1 LLKENKTWM
10 KMLFKKILFCLGLS
24 VLHLSWARDK
34 EFEKGITIEQDPS
47 FGYVG
52 FGMSFVSGT
61 FNLSQSTPVQS
72 PAGTPLEPTPA
83 VFKAIP
89 DQENNGKGALMFSAV
104 FGFMKNIDK
113 TLFTTGIFGGFN
125 WSSLSQKWTTDF
137 VVPADTTVN
146 RTASTTPVS
155 SALHLP
161 FSIEAGGQIGLW
173 AHPRL
178 LPFVRVGWA
187 LMRGGVNRTPYV
199 NRYRYTYFN
208 GIMVGGGI
216 NFMTTKQSCV
226 TLSFD
231 WYGYGKR
238 TIRNFNT
245 VRSPT
250 FPAKDANDNN
260 TTTSY
265 NYTTMLTSA
274 IKPSYTRLM
283 LSIKYVL
290 PNDDHYDML

>member
-1 LLKENKTWM
+1 M
-10 KMLFKKILFCLGLS
+10 IFKKIMFCLGLS
-24 VLHLSWARDK
+24 SLQLAWAYDK
-34 EFEKGITIEQDPS
+34 EFERGIATEHDPS

-52 FGMSFVSGT
+52 FGMSFVSGS
-61 FNLSQSTPVQS
+61 FNLSQSAPIQS
-72 PAGTPLEPTPA
+72 PAGTPVEPQPA
-83 VFKAIP
+83 YFNAIP
-89 DQENNGKGALMFSAV
+89 SQDNIGKGALMFSAV
-104 FGFMKNIDK
+104 FGFMKTIDK
-113 TLFTTGIFGGFN
+113 TLVTTGLFGGFN

-137 VVPADTTVN
+137 VVPEIKTDEIVGRA
-146 RTASTTPVS
+146 ASTTSVS

-161 FSIEAGGQIGLW
+161 FSIESGGQIGLW

-199 NRYRYTYFN
+199 DRYRYTYFN
-208 GIMVGGGI
+208 GVMVGGGV

-231 WYGYGKR
+231 WYGYGGR
-238 TIRNFNT
+238 TIRNFDK
-245 VRSPT
+245 VQS
-250 FPAKDANDNN
+250 
-260 TTTSY
+260 TTLGEATYTY
-265 NYTTMLTSA
+265 NTMLTSK